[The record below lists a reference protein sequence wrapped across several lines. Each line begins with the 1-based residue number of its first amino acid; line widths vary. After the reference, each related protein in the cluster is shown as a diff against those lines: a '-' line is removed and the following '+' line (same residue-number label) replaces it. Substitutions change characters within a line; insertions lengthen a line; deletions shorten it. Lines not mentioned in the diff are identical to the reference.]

1 MFHVFIIPIW
11 PHFTL
16 TNCLHPSTVQT
27 KVIVWSRLNSSWLGA
42 VATSGRRPSKWD
54 LSWAWR
60 FLGSDPCGWDW
71 WDGLYKTYRY
81 VYYIIYIYIYIIY
94 YIVYIY
100 ESCNVLYHF
109 SCRGCGMR
117 DSYEKVPS
125 PSQRQ
130 SSSCPSSVF
139 IAFTSWIWHMG
150 GTQVPRSLHL
160 LHSRKSEGIHI
171 VPHCSGN
178 LTEMFW
184 GQLRCTMG
192 HQAIKSL
199 LQHHWLVRIKTCISK
214 IHFSLCSF
222 HWFSWPSLDSDSAR
236 SWIRDFSKFHPESS
250 SNSAS
255 SQPASGGHRDV
266 KCLQRGVGG
275 WLVVANGPVGK
286 SMASRRM
293 YGPLSLY
300 EHHDREHH
308 ALAWPSCPMMLRI
321 QWCSCLKV
329 LSSSTLLLSL
339 FWWSWISLFSLVFA
353 MDFATLAG
361 HWRDICVPLF
371 CLWHSGDSLHAI
383 PGQSL
388 CRLPAWLAWLGALKK
403 G

>member
-1 MFHVFIIPIW
+1 MNHVMYCIILVVVAVVCGIPMKRY
-11 PHFTL
+11 HR
-16 TNCLHPSTVQT
+16 HPNG
-27 KVIVWSRLNSSWLGA
+27 KA
-42 VATSGRRPSKWD
+42 AHAHP
-54 LSWAWR
+54 LS
-60 FLGSDPCGWDW
+60 
-71 WDGLYKTYRY
+71 
-81 VYYIIYIYIYIIY
+81 
-94 YIVYIY
+94 
-100 ESCNVLYHF
+100 
-109 SCRGCGMR
+109 
-117 DSYEKVPS
+117 
-125 PSQRQ
+125 
-130 SSSCPSSVF
+130 
-139 IAFTSWIWHMG
+139 
-150 GTQVPRSLHL
+150 SLHL
-160 LHSRKSEGIHI
+160 HHGSGIWGELRFQDPCTYFTVGKVKASTLSLTVLATWLKCFGPTALHNGPSSHQRAYCNITDLSE
-171 VPHCSGN
+171 
-178 LTEMFW
+178 
-184 GQLRCTMG
+184 
-192 HQAIKSL
+192 
-199 LQHHWLVRIKTCISK
+199 SK
-214 IHFSLCSF
+214 PAFPRSIF
-222 HWFSWPSLDSDSAR
+222 HYAAFIDFLGMPSLDSDSAR
-236 SWIRDFSKFHPESS
+236 SWMRDFSKFHPESS
-250 SNSAS
+250 INSAS

-300 EHHDREHH
+300 EHHEREHH

>member
-1 MFHVFIIPIW
+1 MNHVMYCIILVVVAVVCGIPMKRY
-11 PHFTL
+11 HR
-16 TNCLHPSTVQT
+16 HPNA
-27 KVIVWSRLNSSWLGA
+27 KA
-42 VATSGRRPSKWD
+42 AHAHP
-54 LSWAWR
+54 LS
-60 FLGSDPCGWDW
+60 
-71 WDGLYKTYRY
+71 
-81 VYYIIYIYIYIIY
+81 
-94 YIVYIY
+94 
-100 ESCNVLYHF
+100 
-109 SCRGCGMR
+109 
-117 DSYEKVPS
+117 
-125 PSQRQ
+125 
-130 SSSCPSSVF
+130 
-139 IAFTSWIWHMG
+139 
-150 GTQVPRSLHL
+150 SLHL
-160 LHSRKSEGIHI
+160 HHGSGIWGELRFQDPCTYFT
-171 VPHCSGN
+171 VGKVKASTLS
-178 LTEMFW
+178 LTVLATWLKCF
-184 GQLRCTMG
+184 GANCVAQL
-192 HQAIKSL
+192 AIKPSKSL

-286 SMASRRM
+286 SMASRCM

>member
-1 MFHVFIIPIW
+1 MPILCFHCIYIMDLAYGGNSGSKILAPTSQSEKW
-11 PHFTL
+11 RHPHCPSLFWQLDWNVLGPTA
-16 TNCLHPSTVQT
+16 LHNGPSSHQRAYCNIT
-27 KVIVWSRLNSSWLGA
+27 
-42 VATSGRRPSKWD
+42 D
-54 LSWAWR
+54 LSESKPAFPR
-60 FLGSDPCGWDW
+60 SIFHYAAFIDFLG
-71 WDGLYKTYRY
+71 
-81 VYYIIYIYIYIIY
+81 
-94 YIVYIY
+94 
-100 ESCNVLYHF
+100 
-109 SCRGCGMR
+109 M
-117 DSYEKVPS
+117 
-125 PSQRQ
+125 
-130 SSSCPSSVF
+130 
-139 IAFTSWIWHMG
+139 
-150 GTQVPRSLHL
+150 
-160 LHSRKSEGIHI
+160 
-171 VPHCSGN
+171 
-178 LTEMFW
+178 
-184 GQLRCTMG
+184 
-192 HQAIKSL
+192 
-199 LQHHWLVRIKTCISK
+199 
-214 IHFSLCSF
+214 
-222 HWFSWPSLDSDSAR
+222 PSLDSDSAR
-236 SWIRDFSKFHPESS
+236 SWMRDFSKFHPESS

-300 EHHDREHH
+300 EHHEREHH